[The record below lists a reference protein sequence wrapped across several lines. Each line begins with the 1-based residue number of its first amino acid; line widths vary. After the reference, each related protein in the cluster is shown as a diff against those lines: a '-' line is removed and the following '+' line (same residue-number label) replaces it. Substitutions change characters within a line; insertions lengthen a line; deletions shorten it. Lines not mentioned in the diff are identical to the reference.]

1 MRDIIDSKILPEGS
15 LQLVCGLG
23 HGIIDHV
30 TSEDVVTFTGS
41 AHTGKMLKSLPRIVQ
56 ESVPFNISFGG
67 GTQGLFDAVY
77 LDPTKRVNGIIE
89 KFFAG
94 TFEGG
99 VRFIEMYSIPLYI
112 VEIRDI
118 IKNKLQN
125 YNLYYPKGGRRV
137 FIKNMM

>member
-1 MRDIIDSKILPEGS
+1 MS
-15 LQLVCGLG
+15 LNG
-23 HGIIDHV
+23 
-30 TSEDVVTFTGS
+30 FTVYRN
-41 AHTGKMLKSLPRIVQ
+41 HKFKEFIPHELDTEVKYQ

-77 LDPTKRVNGIIE
+77 LDPNKHIDGIIE